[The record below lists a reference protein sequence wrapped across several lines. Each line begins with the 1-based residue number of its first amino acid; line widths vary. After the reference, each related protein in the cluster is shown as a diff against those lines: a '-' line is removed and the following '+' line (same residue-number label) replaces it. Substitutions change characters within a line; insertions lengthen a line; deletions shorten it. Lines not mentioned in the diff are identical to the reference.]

1 MDEAEKTH
9 SRRWLIVLLF
19 LLIVAA
25 VLFFWWQNQQVKARA
40 KAPAEAAAAVQLTSP
55 TASTRSVANFPVG
68 KTISQEGTLEGP
80 ISGQCGNIKWH
91 DLSPAEVANLR
102 KLCPPAA
109 AARS

>member
-9 SRRWLIVLLF
+9 GWRWLIVLLF
-19 LLIVAA
+19 LLILAV
-25 VLFFWWQNQQVKARA
+25 VLFFWWQDQRA
-40 KAPAEAAAAVQLTSP
+40 KVQSTAPAAAAVQLISP
-55 TASTRSVANFPVG
+55 TVSTRSVANFPVG

-91 DLSPAEVANLR
+91 NLSPAEVANLR

-109 AARS
+109 ATRS

>member
-19 LLIVAA
+19 LLLVAV
-25 VLFFWWQNQQVKARA
+25 VLFFWWQNQQAKTQA
-40 KAPAEAAAAVQLTSP
+40 KAPTEAAAVQLISP
-55 TASTRSVANFPVG
+55 TVSTRSVANFPVG

-91 DLSPAEVANLR
+91 NLSPAEVANLR

-109 AARS
+109 ATRS

>member
-19 LLIVAA
+19 LLLVA
-25 VLFFWWQNQQVKARA
+25 VILFFWWQNQQAKTQA
-40 KAPAEAAAAVQLTSP
+40 KAPTAAAAVQLISP
-55 TASTRSVANFPVG
+55 TVSTRSVANFPVG

-91 DLSPAEVANLR
+91 NLSPAEVANLR

-109 AARS
+109 ATRS

>member
-9 SRRWLIVLLF
+9 GWRWLIVLLF
-19 LLIVAA
+19 LLILAV
-25 VLFFWWQNQQVKARA
+25 VLFFWWQNQQARVQA
-40 KAPAEAAAAVQLTSP
+40 KTSADAAAAVQLISP
-55 TASTRSVANFPVG
+55 TVSTRSVANFPVG

-91 DLSPAEVANLR
+91 NLSPAEVANLR

-109 AARS
+109 ATRS